1 MDLFLDMKNGPG
13 LGALRVGIIKHIY
26 ADECAAQ
33 VQFPDIEEGEF
44 VSFRL
49 PVLQHGAGQA
59 ARAYWLPAEGDQV
72 LCAFLP
78 HAQEVGF
85 VLGGFY
91 APGDAIPLKDATARR
106 LEYEN
111 GDFCEYIE
119 ADRVFKLQVGST
131 YIEVKDGEIKAGSG
145 AEEPLAIASKVK
157 AELDGIKGALD
168 ELQRAFNSHVHSYT
182 CGTAGPLVTMAAP
195 SSTIPTTAAHTYA
208 AQEVKTAIIKGE

>member
-1 MDLFLDMKNGPG
+1 MDLFLDLQTGPS

-33 VQFPDIEEGEF
+33 VQFPDLEDGEF
-44 VSFRL
+44 VSFTL
-49 PVLQHGAGQA
+49 PVLQHGAGQT

-78 HAQEVGF
+78 HAPESGF
-85 VLGGFY
+85 ILGGFY
-91 APGDAIPLKDATARR
+91 APSDAIPLSDATARR

-131 YIEVKDGEIKAGSG
+131 YLEIKDGEIKAGNGS
-145 AEEPLAIASKVK
+145 EEPLALASKVK

-168 ELQRAFNSHVHSYT
+168 DLQSAFNSHVHSYT
-182 CGTAGPLVTMAAP
+182 CGTAGPLLTLSAP
-195 SSTIPTTAAHTYA
+195 ASTKPTTAAHTYN